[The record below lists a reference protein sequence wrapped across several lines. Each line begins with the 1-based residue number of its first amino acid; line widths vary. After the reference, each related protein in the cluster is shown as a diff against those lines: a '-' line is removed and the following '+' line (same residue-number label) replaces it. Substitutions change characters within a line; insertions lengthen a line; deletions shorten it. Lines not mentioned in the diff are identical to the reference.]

1 MGRSTR
7 QSYAARRGSSSS
19 SRRQAMPDAIDVA
32 GALDFVLTLR
42 RRWADT
48 LYPHLRLEFDV
59 STGVHQPGEMSDTA
73 RVVHALS
80 SYPWFAWL
88 ERGSQKMLWRA
99 TADA

>member
-1 MGRSTR
+1 
-7 QSYAARRGSSSS
+7 
-19 SRRQAMPDAIDVA
+19 MPDAIDVA

-73 RVVHALS
+73 RVVHALP
-80 SYPWFAWL
+80 SYPGS
-88 ERGSQKMLWRA
+88 RGSSEVRRRCSGAPRPTLLRSMRV
-99 TADA
+99 D